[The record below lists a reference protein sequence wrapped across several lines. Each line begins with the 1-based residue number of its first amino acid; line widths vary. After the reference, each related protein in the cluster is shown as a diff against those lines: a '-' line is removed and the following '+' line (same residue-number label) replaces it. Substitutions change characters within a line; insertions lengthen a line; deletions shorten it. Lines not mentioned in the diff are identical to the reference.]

1 MNCINPVFNPD
12 TALSTQFV
20 GGTGV
25 EGEARRAKFLS
36 SSPFRQKDYKMK
48 LMDFCARLGAR
59 AQPDRESGKTGQ
71 RRMAQKDAISCK
83 HFGETDY

>member
-1 MNCINPVFNPD
+1 
-12 TALSTQFV
+12 
-20 GGTGV
+20 
-25 EGEARRAKFLS
+25 
-36 SSPFRQKDYKMK
+36 MK

-83 HFGETDY
+83 HFGETDYYGAAQSIAR